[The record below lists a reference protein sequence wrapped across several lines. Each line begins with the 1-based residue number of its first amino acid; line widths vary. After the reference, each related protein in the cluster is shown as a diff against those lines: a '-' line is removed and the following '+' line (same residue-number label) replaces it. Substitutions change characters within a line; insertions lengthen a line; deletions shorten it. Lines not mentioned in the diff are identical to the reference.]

1 MSALAMMVALC
12 PAGKRNRPFFE
23 IKTIHSEV
31 VLFTTINVNVAALLL
46 LLLLAGI

>member
-31 VLFTTINVNVAALLL
+31 VLFTINVNVAALLL
-46 LLLLAGI
+46 LLLAGI